1 MRRRS
6 PAGSATRA
14 SSGKVRQVRIAD
26 MLARGRPTVSF
37 EFMAP
42 RSDEEVAVLES
53 TIAALA
59 DRAPDWVSVTYRQ
72 ISGEKTLEL
81 VTRIK
86 REYQI
91 EAMTHL
97 TCANATDRTRQ
108 ILNWMEREGIANV
121 LALRGDAAVTGERF
135 TPADPLLA
143 HGSDLVAFVRRN
155 GYRFGI
161 GAACSAEKHP
171 ESPDL
176 EHELRYLKLKVESG
190 ADFLITQMFFDNRQY
205 LDLLTRARRAGITV
219 PIVPGLM
226 AIPSRRSLGVV
237 AAMAGASVP
246 AGLQAEIDEA
256 PSEDAV
262 RVIGVRHCIEQCAG
276 LLEAGVP
283 GLHFFTFNRAR
294 GPIEILEV
302 LRERGLLS

>member
-1 MRRRS
+1 M
-6 PAGSATRA
+6 
-14 SSGKVRQVRIAD
+14 RIAD
-26 MLARGRPTVSF
+26 MLVRGKPTVSF

-42 RSDEEVAVLES
+42 RNDQEVDVLEQ
-53 TIAALA
+53 TIATLA
-59 DRAPDWVSVTYRQ
+59 DHAPDWVSVTYRQ

-91 EAMTHL
+91 EAMAHL
-97 TCANATDRTRQ
+97 TCANTADRTRQ
-108 ILNWMEREGIANV
+108 ILNWMEREGVANV
-121 LALRGDAAVTGERF
+121 LALRGDAASPTEKF
-135 TPADPLLA
+135 TPADPQLA
-143 HGSDLVAFVRRN
+143 HGSDLVSFVRRN

-176 EHELRYLKLKVESG
+176 EHELRYLKLKAESG
-190 ADFLITQMFFDNRQY
+190 ADFLITQMFFDNRMY
-205 LDLLTRARRAGITV
+205 FDLLTRARAHGISI

-237 AAMAGASVP
+237 AAMAGATVP
-246 AGLQAEIDEA
+246 EALQIEIDQA
-256 PSEDAV
+256 NGEDEV
-262 RVIGVRHCIEQCAG
+262 RTIGVRHCIEQCEG
-276 LLEAGVP
+276 LLRAGVP

-294 GPIEILEV
+294 GPMEILAA
-302 LRERGLLS
+302 LRERALLTG